1 MFNSEALVW
10 IWLAVFIL
18 SIVLEAA
25 TVDFVAIWF
34 SIAALPSFIMALLNI
49 SFEIQLTFFV
59 LVSILLLVFTRP
71 YMVKYFKTNRV
82 KTNAQ
87 TVIGK
92 TAVVTEKI
100 LPNEIGKVKLRGIS
114 WSAISND
121 EIEKGS
127 KVRVLDI
134 EGVKL
139 IVELLE
145 KK

>member
-10 IWLAVFIL
+10 VWLAVFIL

-34 SIAALPSFIMALLNI
+34 AIAALPSFVMALLNV
-49 SFEIQLTFFV
+49 SFEVQLTFFV

-100 LPNEIGKVKLRGIS
+100 SSNEIGKVKLRGIS

>member
-10 IWLAVFIL
+10 VWLAVFIL

-34 SIAALPSFIMALLNI
+34 SIAALPSFGLALFNI
-49 SFEIQLTFFV
+49 SFELQLIFFV

-100 LPNEIGKVKLRGIS
+100 SPNEIGKVKLRGNS

>member
-1 MFNSEALVW
+1 MSELFVW
-10 IWLAVFIL
+10 LWLAVFIL

-34 SIAALPSFIMALLNI
+34 SIAALPSFGLALFNI
-49 SFEIQLTFFV
+49 SFELQLIFFV

-100 LPNEIGKVKLRGIS
+100 SPNEIGKVKLRGNS

>member
-1 MFNSEALVW
+1 M
-10 IWLAVFIL
+10 
-18 SIVLEAA
+18 
-25 TVDFVAIWF
+25 
-34 SIAALPSFIMALLNI
+34 
-49 SFEIQLTFFV
+49 
-59 LVSILLLVFTRP
+59 
-71 YMVKYFKTNRV
+71 
-82 KTNAQ
+82 
-87 TVIGK
+87 IGK

-100 LPNEIGKVKLRGIS
+100 SPNEIGKVKLRGIS